1 LTYACTDLNNG
12 APTFETPPPITIFSG
27 SNVLMIDTQATP
39 STRRT
44 LSIKSTIFESPAAY
58 KSNISFV
65 VKYSFIIAD
74 PRFAMAVPETI
85 DSRHPYCPQA
95 HCPNDGSTT
104 VCPISPA
111 LPFRPRSSFPSATI
125 PDPTPVLTVI

>member
-1 LTYACTDLNNG
+1 
-12 APTFETPPPITIFSG
+12 PT
-27 SNVLMIDTQATP
+27 L

-44 LSIKSTIFESPAAY
+44 LSIYSTIFECPAAY
-58 KSNISFV
+58 RSNTSFV
-65 VKYSFIIAD
+65 VKSSFIIDD
-74 PRFAMAVPETI
+74 PRFAIAVPETI
-85 DSRHPYCPQA
+85 DSRQPYCPHE

-104 VCPISPA
+104 VWPISPA